1 MKTKEQIEELA
12 RIYVGYPINKHIDW
26 EEERYYASDKVKRY
40 EDYIRIYTGCQYHLK
55 QELEEK
61 TKQEAVKFADWLKNE
76 CYNYHISFNTY
87 IWRKLDD
94 DITSYTS
101 EEIYELFL
109 K

>member
-1 MKTKEQIEELA
+1 MEYKMNPKIKKQIEEEAL
-12 RIYVGYPINKHIDW
+12 RRFPEDEYDDEYFT
-26 EEERYYASDKVKRY
+26 ERYYFKEGAKYGYIQQAEKR
-40 EDYIRIYTGCQYHLK
+40 K
-55 QELEEK
+55 S
-61 TKQEAVKFADWLKNE
+61 EAVAFADWLKNE

>member
-1 MKTKEQIEELA
+1 MTPEEQL
-12 RIYVGYPINKHIDW
+12 
-26 EEERYYASDKVKRY
+26 
-40 EDYIRIYTGCQYHLK
+40 L
-55 QELEEK
+55 
-61 TKQEAVKFADWLKNE
+61 QEARKEAEKVYPTESYVNDARREGYIKCYIQQAEKRKSEAVAFADWLKNE